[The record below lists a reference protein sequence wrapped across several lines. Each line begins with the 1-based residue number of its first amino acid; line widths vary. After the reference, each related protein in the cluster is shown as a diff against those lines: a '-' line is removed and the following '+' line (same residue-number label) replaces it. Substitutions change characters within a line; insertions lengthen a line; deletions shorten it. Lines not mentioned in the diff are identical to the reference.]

1 MVVNLNHIIDQV
13 VKDKGI
19 DRSVLVEA
27 LESAVLTAANKKY
40 RNTRDLEA
48 HFNDDMGEVEL
59 FEFVTVVAEVLD
71 SYKEIDLE
79 EAREIDPDV
88 EVGDSLGMKLDA
100 THFSRIAAQTAKQ
113 VIIQKVREAE
123 REGVFNEFKDR
134 VGELFNGIVRR
145 YEHGD
150 LIIDLGRA
158 EAILPNREQVP
169 RENYRQGDRIRAYLS
184 DVKMSPKGPQLVL
197 SRTHPG
203 MVTEMFKFEVP
214 EISEG
219 IVEIVSVSREPGS
232 RAKIAVVS
240 HDPDVDPVGACVGM
254 RGSRVQN
261 VVSELRG
268 EKIDIIPWSHDAAR
282 FACSALAPADVAR
295 VYVDNDEKTMEVI
308 VPDDQLSL
316 AIGKRGQNVRLAAR
330 LTGWKIDIKSE
341 TRAAEAE
348 AEVEAEDEAAVETQE
363 TVPYAGYTR
372 DALYELAKEHKLPGR
387 SGMNREEMLEAL
399 LEMGV
404 IPVEEAVTVETD
416 TAEVDNDNDN
426 DAQEVTADDASLVL
440 FNPSLYSGY
449 GRDELYELAKV
460 HKVSG
465 RSNMNRTELLRALWK
480 LDVLAESVDQ
490 AGASLNADEPVA
502 ASDGSVSGE

>member
-19 DRSVLVEA
+19 DRAVLVEA
-27 LESAVLTAANKKY
+27 LEAAVLTAANKKY
-40 RNTRDLEA
+40 RNTRDLET
-48 HFNDDMGEVEL
+48 HFNSDLGEVEL
-59 FEFVTVVAEVLD
+59 FEFVTVVDEVLD

-100 THFSRIAAQTAKQ
+100 SQFSRIAAQTAKQ

-123 REGVFNEFKDR
+123 REGVYNEFKDR
-134 VGELFNGIVRR
+134 VSELFNGIVRR

-169 RENYRQGDRIRAYLS
+169 RENYRQGDRVRAYLS

-203 MVTEMFKFEVP
+203 MVSEMFKFEVP
-214 EISEG
+214 EIAEG
-219 IVEIVSVSREPGS
+219 IVEITAVAREPGS
-232 RAKIAVVS
+232 RAKISVVS

-268 EKIDIIPWSHDAAR
+268 EKIDIIPWSPDAAR
-282 FACSALAPADVAR
+282 FACSALAPAEVAR
-295 VYVDNDEKTMEVI
+295 VYVDNEEKTMEVI

-348 AEVEAEDEAAVETQE
+348 AEEEVAAAEQAAAPPE
-363 TVPYAGYTR
+363 PYESYTR
-372 DALYELAKEHKLPGR
+372 DALYELAKEHKVPGR
-387 SGMNREEMLEAL
+387 SGMNREEMLVVL

-404 IPVEEAVTVETD
+404 VEVEEAVEVEPLAEPEIESEIDGPTED
-416 TAEVDNDNDN
+416 ESEATAEPLLLID
-426 DAQEVTADDASLVL
+426 E
-440 FNPSLYSGY
+440 SLYTGY
-449 GRDELYELAKV
+449 SRDDLYELAKE
-460 HKVSG
+460 HKVPG
-465 RSNMNRTELLRALWK
+465 RSNMNRKELLRALYK
-480 LDVLAESVDQ
+480 LDVVPEQVKQDDVEADELAEGET
-490 AGASLNADEPVA
+490 AGE
-502 ASDGSVSGE
+502 E